1 MADSEFELIS
11 RYFSDIGEVKPSA
24 NNPVILAGGDDCA
37 LLEIPPGHQ
46 LALSIDTLNSG
57 VHFPVDA
64 HPTDIAQRSLAVAV
78 SDLAAMGAKPLAFT
92 LSLCMPSVEERWL
105 QDFSAGLKSAA
116 KRYSMTLIGGDTTK
130 GPLSL
135 AIQVHGVLPSHQAI
149 RRSGADIGDCIF
161 VTGSLGDAAAAL
173 AFIKGQLRAS
183 AQQQAFL
190 LSRFYQPEARV
201 DVGESLRGMATAA
214 IDVSDGLL
222 ADLGH
227 ILKASGV
234 GAELYCA
241 DLPQSTTVRAVCSAE
256 DAMRYA
262 LSGGDDYEL
271 CFTASPDRR
280 EQITELSEMLDLPIT
295 EIGRIVMGDKV
306 QCLDHKGQPIDV
318 ALQGYQHF

>member
-1 MADSEFELIS
+1 MAVSEFELIA
-11 RYFSDIGEVKPSA
+11 RYFSDIGEVTPSP

-37 LLEIPPGHQ
+37 LLEIPQGQQ

-57 VHFPVDA
+57 VHFPIDA

-92 LSLCMPSVEERWL
+92 LSLCIPSVEEIWL
-105 QDFSAGLKSAA
+105 QDFSAGLKRAA
-116 KRYSMTLIGGDTTK
+116 QRYGMTLIGGDTTK

-135 AIQVHGVLPSHQAI
+135 AIQVHGVVPIHQAI
-149 RRSGADIGDCIF
+149 RRSGADVGDGIF

-173 AFIKGQLRAS
+173 AFIKGQLHTS

-190 LSRFYQPEARV
+190 LSRFYQPEARIN
-201 DVGESLRGMATAA
+201 VGENLRGTATAA
-214 IDVSDGLL
+214 IDISDGLL

-241 DLPQSTTVRAVCSAE
+241 DLPLSATVRDVCSAE
-256 DAMRYA
+256 DGLRYA
-262 LSGGDDYEL
+262 LNGGDDYEL
-271 CFTASPDRR
+271 CFTVSPDCR
-280 EQITELSEMLDLPIT
+280 EQMTGLAERLDVPIT
-295 EIGRIVMGDKV
+295 EIGRIVMGDSI
-306 QCLDHKGQPIDV
+306 QCLDHKGQPLDV
-318 ALQGYQHF
+318 ASAGYQHF

>member
-1 MADSEFELIS
+1 MAVSEFELIA
-11 RYFSDIGEVKPSA
+11 RYFSDIGEVTPSP

-37 LLEIPPGHQ
+37 LLEIPQGQQ

-57 VHFPVDA
+57 VHFPANA
-64 HPTDIAQRSLAVAV
+64 HPTDIAQRSIAVAV

-92 LSLCMPSVEERWL
+92 LSLCMPSVEDRWL
-105 QDFSAGLKSAA
+105 QDFSVGLKSAA
-116 KRYSMTLIGGDTTK
+116 QHYGMTLIGGDTTK

-135 AIQVHGVLPSHQAI
+135 AVQVHGILPSHQAI
-149 RRSGADIGDCIF
+149 RRSGADVGDCVF
-161 VTGSLGDAAAAL
+161 VTGSLGDGAAAL
-173 AFIKGQLRAS
+173 AFINGQLRVS

-201 DVGESLRGMATAA
+201 DVGESLRGTATAA

-222 ADLGH
+222 ADLAH

-241 DLPQSTTVRAVCSAE
+241 DLPISATVRAACAAE
-256 DAMRYA
+256 NALRYA
-262 LSGGDDYEL
+262 LNGGDDYEL

-280 EQITELSEMLDLPIT
+280 EQITELAEMLDVAIT
-295 EIGRIVMGDKV
+295 EIGRIVMGDTI
-306 QCLDHKGQPIDV
+306 QCLDHKGQPLDV
-318 ALQGYQHF
+318 ESQGYQHF